1 MFFAPVSSL
10 SARRAAYH
18 PALRAMDRDL
28 ERFFQEALQTPVGA
42 CATTSATTGAKACQ
56 FEQDETS
63 FTLKLDV
70 PGLAKEHLNI
80 GIEGA
85 VVRIESLAD
94 APRSLKAAYELPQ
107 DIDATASEAKLEL
120 GVLTLKLGKKQPVSN
135 VSSLTIN

>member
-1 MFFAPVSSL
+1 MFFAPITSPVASP
-10 SARRAAYH
+10 AFRRAAYH
-18 PALRAMDRDL
+18 PALHSVDGNLD
-28 ERFFQEALQTPVGA
+28 RFFRDVAFTPV
-42 CATTSATTGAKACQ
+42 ATPGVKACE
-56 FEQDETS
+56 FAQDDTS

-107 DIDATASEAKLEL
+107 DIDASTSEAKLEL
-120 GVLTLKLGKKQPVSN
+120 GVLTLKLVKKLPVSN
-135 VSSLTIN
+135 VTTLTIN